1 MSAERSYYH
10 EFGWAY
16 DLLQREPVGPRM
28 DFVQGILSKQGIG
41 PNSAILDAG
50 CGTGR
55 YTIDLATR
63 GYQVFGVDRSPELIA
78 VAQGR
83 AACAAVPPKFMIADL
98 LVATF
103 TPQFE
108 PKFCRGVLTTPLEK
122 PDRSAL
128 FANHRSRFRTG

>member
-1 MSAERSYYH
+1 MSAERPYYH
-10 EFGWAY
+10 EFAWAY
-16 DLLQREPVGPRM
+16 DLLQTDPVGPRM

-63 GYQVFGVDRSPELIA
+63 VYQVFGVDRSPELSA
-78 VAQGR
+78 VAQER
-83 AACAAVPPKFMIADL
+83 AAWATVPPKIIFPDP

-103 TPQFE
+103 TSLVY
-108 PKFCRGVLTTPLEK
+108 GIL
-122 PDRSAL
+122 
-128 FANHRSRFRTG
+128 SRVSLNV